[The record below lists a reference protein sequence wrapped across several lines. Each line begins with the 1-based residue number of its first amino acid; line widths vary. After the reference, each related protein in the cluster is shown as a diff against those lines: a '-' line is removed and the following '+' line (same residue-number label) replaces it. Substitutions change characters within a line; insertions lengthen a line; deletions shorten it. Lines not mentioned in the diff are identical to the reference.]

1 MKTFRKALSIILGLA
16 MMLSCVAGMQVSVAA
31 EGTVAVSV
39 GEATVAD
46 GVVTVPVVVDSNTG
60 FQAMTVTVDYD
71 NTVLTLASA
80 AKDTTY
86 FSAKDSAVFGPTDAE
101 TFKMMWAF
109 AEEKNDVTATGT
121 IATLTFNVVEGVDVD
136 STDIDL
142 TVTEAWDVDGNEV
155 TATATGGT
163 VEFVKE
169 CTHDWGTGVVTTQP
183 TKDAEGVRTYTCS
196 LCGETKT
203 EAIAMPVA
211 TTAVTFKAD
220 IVVSSVVG
228 ANITIS
234 TKQMRTAY
242 GDNASYFIVV
252 DYQKY
257 GLGYVLENK
266 KATLTTADRIE
277 DGVSSNANKDVI
289 TFKDIALYEMTLDF
303 TMTAYFVDG
312 NGVVVGYRTFDNNVA
327 AMAATYCTTYS
338 SNAKLLTSMADMCA
352 YGDAAQNYFAKAN
365 PGTPICDATLPSEIL
380 GETFMACKST
390 TEGMPAAGEYN
401 NAKSST
407 KVVSTTGFVS
417 AGQTLKID
425 ASNFI
430 SYTLR
435 YDNYDWNDVEIKVS
449 YNDSI
454 YGDVEYVVTEEEL
467 IDAGTTS
474 AGMPKFTYYF
484 KDLGLYDC
492 DKTVTMNMYYKG
504 NLELTSEYSFGNYV
518 NTYLSNASMSELLTT
533 MELFSNSI
541 GIQLGL
547 NARW

>member
-16 MMLSCVAGMQVSVAA
+16 MILSCVAGMQISASA
-31 EGTVAVSV
+31 EGNLTLSV
-39 GEATVAD
+39 GEATINED
-46 GVVTVPVVVDSNTG
+46 GTVTVPVVVDENTG
-60 FQAMTVTVDYD
+60 FQALTATVDYD
-71 NTVLTLASA
+71 NTVLTLVDAGKA
-80 AKDTTY
+80 DFVDAE
-86 FSAKDSAVFGPTDAE
+86 DSAVFGPSDAE
-101 TFKMMWAF
+101 KFKMQWAF
-109 AEEKNDVTATGT
+109 ALSADVTATGT
-121 IATLTFNVVEGVDVD
+121 IATLTFKVVDGVEVD
-136 STDIDL
+136 ATDIDL
-142 TVTEAWDVDGNEV
+142 EITEAWDAAGNAV
-155 TATATGGT
+155 TATAVDGT

-169 CTHDWGTGVVTTQP
+169 CAHEWGTGVVTTQP
-183 TKDAEGVRTYTCS
+183 TKDAEGVMTYTCS
-196 LCGETKT
+196 KCSETKT
-203 EAIAMPVA
+203 EAIAKPVA

-242 GDNASYFIVV
+242 GNDASYFIVV

-289 TFKDIALYEMTLDF
+289 TFKDIALYEMTLNF

-327 AMAATYCTTYS
+327 AMAATYCATYS

-380 GETFMACKST
+380 GETFMASKST

-449 YNDSI
+449 YTDSI
-454 YGDVEYVVTEEEL
+454 YGDVEYVVAKEEL

-474 AGMPKFTYYF
+474 AGKPKFTYYF

-504 NLELTSEYSFGNYV
+504 TLELTSEYSFGNYV
-518 NTYLSNASMSELLTT
+518 NTYLNNASMSDLLTT

-541 GIQLGL
+541 GIQLNL
-547 NARW
+547 PARW